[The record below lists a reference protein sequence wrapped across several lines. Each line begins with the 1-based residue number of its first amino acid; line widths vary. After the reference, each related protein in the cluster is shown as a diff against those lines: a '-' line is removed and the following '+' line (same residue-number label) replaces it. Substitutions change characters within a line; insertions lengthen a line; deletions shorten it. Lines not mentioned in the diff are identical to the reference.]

1 MGLVTGVL
9 SSMLGIGGGLLIR
22 PLLTSGFRVPEYYTS
37 RIVRL
42 LVLVTTVTGGL
53 TYLIA
58 RSGFDWHM
66 FAISMLVAVGGI
78 FGFPLGAK
86 LHTIIYDNGYA
97 QHIHKSFAVVAIAV
111 LANTVL
117 NMYGHA
123 EISRYLMLAIAVGL
137 VLYLAAFTIYAK
149 KKPRAH

>member
-1 MGLVTGVL
+1 
-9 SSMLGIGGGLLIR
+9 
-22 PLLTSGFRVPEYYTS
+22 
-37 RIVRL
+37 
-42 LVLVTTVTGGL
+42 
-53 TYLIA
+53 
-58 RSGFDWHM
+58 
-66 FAISMLVAVGGI
+66 MLVAVGGI

-117 NMYGHA
+117 NMYGHP

-137 VLYLAAFTIYAK
+137 VLYLAVFTVYAK